1 MAVVTLRKVVKYYD
15 ETLAVRGIDLE
26 IADEEFIVLVG
37 PSGCGKTTTLRMIAG
52 LEDIT
57 EGEVL
62 IGDVVVNDVP
72 PKDRN
77 IAMVFQNYALYPHMS
92 VYENMSFGLKLKR
105 VPKDSID
112 RSVQEAARI
121 LDIVDLLD
129 RKPKQLSGGQRQRVA
144 MGRAIVRNPAVFLFD
159 EPLSNL
165 DAKLRV
171 QMRTEIKKVH
181 QKVRTTTVYVT
192 HDQVEAMTL
201 ADRVVV
207 MNQGEIEQVGT
218 PNELYH
224 HPRTKFVAGFIGSP
238 AMNMLP
244 VKLLEDGTG
253 LRLDL
258 GADVQLSVP
267 PERVERYRKFVGKPG
282 LLIGMRP
289 EHLTDAASA
298 GLLEAQ
304 TNGQGSGQTFT
315 ALIDVSEPMGM
326 ETLVYFQ
333 LQGVTVCGK
342 ASPDVDAVAGK
353 PMLMSAKLSQMHLI
367 DDETGLVL

>member
-1 MAVVTLRKVVKYYD
+1 
-15 ETLAVRGIDLE
+15 
-26 IADEEFIVLVG
+26 
-37 PSGCGKTTTLRMIAG
+37 
-52 LEDIT
+52 
-57 EGEVL
+57 
-62 IGDVVVNDVP
+62 
-72 PKDRN
+72 
-77 IAMVFQNYALYPHMS
+77 
-92 VYENMSFGLKLKR
+92 
-105 VPKDSID
+105 
-112 RSVQEAARI
+112 
-121 LDIVDLLD
+121 
-129 RKPKQLSGGQRQRVA
+129 
-144 MGRAIVRNPAVFLFD
+144 
-159 EPLSNL
+159 
-165 DAKLRV
+165 
-171 QMRTEIKKVH
+171 MRTEIKKVH